1 MAKSAKNRK
10 SSRQHQSPEALLNQL
25 RKRLRVDTMKEVER
39 YAIHRAL
46 VASEG
51 DVVLAAALLGIGK
64 TTLYRYLKA
73 DKGASLRP
81 V

>member
-1 MAKSAKNRK
+1 MMKSAKNRK
-10 SSRQHQSPEALLNQL
+10 SARHRQSPEALLNQL
-25 RKRLRVDTMKEVER
+25 RKRLRVDTMKDVER
-39 YAIHRAL
+39 YAIHKAL

-73 DKGASLRP
+73 DKDGFLRTL
-81 V
+81 